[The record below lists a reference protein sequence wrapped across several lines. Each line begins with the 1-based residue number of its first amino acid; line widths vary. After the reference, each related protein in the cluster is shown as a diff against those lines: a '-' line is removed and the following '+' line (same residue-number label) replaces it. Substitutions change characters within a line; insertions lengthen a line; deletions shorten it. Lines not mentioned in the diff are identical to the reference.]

1 MHAYGV
7 TIDADAE
14 AATSLESQLE
24 QRQTSTHSLARAL
37 SRMNNPRRDSS
48 WLYRRDDRERYERE
62 RALALLRLEE
72 EADEQ
77 DS

>member
-24 QRQTSTHSLARAL
+24 QRQSSAHSLARAL
-37 SRMNNPRRDSS
+37 SRMNNPRRDNT
-48 WLYRRDDRERYERE
+48 WLYNLDDRERFERE
-62 RALALLRLEE
+62 RA
-72 EADEQ
+72 
-77 DS
+77 